1 MDKILEGHAEAL
13 EIMAN
18 NLRLLAREPSQDAE
32 TDRAALWGRYQ
43 ELADRLEKVEEIANN
58 FENWV
63 ETQAGSTP
71 SSEGEGL
78 GLPCQEHNRIG
89 CLECHMTPY
98 SAAEGKTPSPPVM
111 APIDWIYWLNRIAP
125 LEEAVARL
133 EPLVAMWEIWLPTCK
148 VMWDRLEGRAQ
159 EAASSP
165 TGRCPTCGGSGY
177 VSPGMEPTQGPTT

>member
-43 ELADRLEKVEEIANN
+43 ELADKVNKL
-58 FENWV
+58 
-63 ETQAGSTP
+63 QS
-71 SSEGEGL
+71 L
-78 GLPCQEHNRIG
+78 
-89 CLECHMTPY
+89 
-98 SAAEGKTPSPPVM
+98 AAEAPASSPPVM

-177 VSPGMEPTQGPTT
+177 VSPGMEPTQEPTT